1 MNSQHDCSTQDCMN
15 SGRGYSVDSVIPVR
29 LATCPSHESKSRLPL
44 ELCEIGLRDLVTRSK
59 VVASDR
65 VSIRFQLEHLP
76 LQLGQMLGLRDLS
89 SGEPSSEVLHKN
101 DWNRQKSLKRPK
113 TRTLKENIKNA
124 R

>member
-44 ELCEIGLRDLVTRSK
+44 ELCEIGLCYLVTRSK
-59 VVASDR
+59 VTASDR
-65 VSIRFQLEHLP
+65 
-76 LQLGQMLGLRDLS
+76 MLGLRDLS
-89 SGEPSSEVLHKN
+89 SGEPSSEALHKN

-113 TRTLKENIKNA
+113 TRTLKENIKNT